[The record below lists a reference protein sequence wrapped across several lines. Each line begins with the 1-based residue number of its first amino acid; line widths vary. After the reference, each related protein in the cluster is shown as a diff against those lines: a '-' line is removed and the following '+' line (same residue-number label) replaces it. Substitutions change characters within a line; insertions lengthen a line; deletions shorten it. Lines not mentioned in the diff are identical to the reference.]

1 MSHTLEIE
9 LQHFLLGPP
18 ENFAEIGVA
27 LEKASAAR
35 VYKSDADW
43 RSFIYRSESA
53 LALFQRLV
61 CSFTLCDVLQH
72 ARHPVDP
79 TRPFDGRVR
88 DEQVSL
94 APRRVGVSHFVS
106 HDLALEA
113 LIQLFLDGRLKDSGV
128 QYLRNAAAKQF
139 LFLHP
144 PIVQEGT
151 VRDHIAVTAVHY

>member
-1 MSHTLEIE
+1 MTHTLEIE

-18 ENFAEIGVA
+18 ENFAELGVD

-43 RSFIYRSESA
+43 RSLIYRSESA

-61 CSFTLCDVLQH
+61 RSFTLCDVLQH

-79 TRPFDGRVR
+79 PRPFDGKVR
-88 DEQVSL
+88 DEQVPL
-94 APRRVGVSHFVS
+94 TPRRVGVSHFVS

-113 LIQLFLDGRLKDSGV
+113 LIQLFLDGCLKDSGV
-128 QYLRNAAAKQF
+128 QYRSEEHTSELQSLRH
-139 LFLHP
+139 L
-144 PIVQEGT
+144 VC
-151 VRDHIAVTAVHY
+151 